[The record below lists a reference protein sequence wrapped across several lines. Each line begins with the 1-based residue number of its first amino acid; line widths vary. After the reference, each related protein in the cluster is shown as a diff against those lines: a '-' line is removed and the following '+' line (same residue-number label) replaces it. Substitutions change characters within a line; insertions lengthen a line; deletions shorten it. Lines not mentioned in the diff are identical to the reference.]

1 MNFNYKVLLFV
12 YFVLL
17 STLHSSFHRFS
28 CDIRVLRIM
37 RERTMGNS
45 STQLYK
51 KLQEQHSE
59 KWLQRVLQY
68 LTACEPFTRLPL
80 VHPPAF
86 AKPPELPDFKPG
98 CWPCMPGMFLPD
110 FIW

>member
-1 MNFNYKVLLFV
+1 MNVNYKVLLFV
-12 YFVLL
+12 LL
-17 STLHSSFHRFS
+17 STLTSSFHRYS
-28 CDIRVLRIM
+28 CDIRLLRIM